1 MLGLIQATANGSR
14 RGYNANKR
22 SQAAQIAAQNGMQF
36 VGLLRIVLF
45 TLCAQRNFKHI
56 RLEVRTPTMAGHQLQ
71 IVGAQADPVMVISNL
86 DHAGAARSG
95 TENSAGSGGNE
106 GTGPLHPELQFA
118 RCMSNRY
125 KTESFPRC
133 VSCTRRWAG
142 DTCRFQG
149 IRFFLKDEKQNIVG
163 VSFVENQKA
172 DSPSM
177 KFPTRW
183 NRPLD
188 TVFIKEIKVR
198 IALVSHAGVGLIDF
212 LYSSPLRGRCFR
224 RSKRSKN
231 ISANQKSYE
240 DRAIAMCVRPAVWHW
255 SCFICHDHLIGYLI

>member
-1 MLGLIQATANGSR
+1 
-14 RGYNANKR
+14 
-22 SQAAQIAAQNGMQF
+22 
-36 VGLLRIVLF
+36 
-45 TLCAQRNFKHI
+45 
-56 RLEVRTPTMAGHQLQ
+56 
-71 IVGAQADPVMVISNL
+71 VGAQYDLIVIESDL
-86 DHAGAARSG
+86 RHAGAVRAG
-95 TENSAGSGGNE
+95 GENSVGSGGTD

-188 TVFIKEIKVR
+188 AVFIKEIKVR
-198 IALVSHAGVGLIDF
+198 IALVSHAAVGVIDN
-212 LYSSPLRGRCFR
+212 LQLTVARALLPTLKEEQEHLGKPEIIR
-224 RSKRSKN
+224 RPRDS
-231 ISANQKSYE
+231 
-240 DRAIAMCVRPAVWHW
+240 DVRATCGAALLH
-255 SCFICHDHLIGYLI
+255 F

>member
-1 MLGLIQATANGSR
+1 M
-14 RGYNANKR
+14 
-22 SQAAQIAAQNGMQF
+22 IADH
-36 VGLLRIVLF
+36 R
-45 TLCAQRNFKHI
+45 
-56 RLEVRTPTMAGHQLQ
+56 LQ
-71 IVGAQADPVMVISNL
+71 IVGAQYDPIVIVSDL
-86 DHAGAARSG
+86 RYAGAVRAG
-95 TENSAGSGGNE
+95 GENSVGSGGTD

-188 TVFIKEIKVR
+188 AVFIKEIKVR
-198 IALVSHAGVGLIDF
+198 IALVSHAAVDVIDN
-212 LYSSPLRGRCFR
+212 LQLTVARALLPTLKEEQEHLRKPEIIR
-224 RSKRSKN
+224 RPRDS
-231 ISANQKSYE
+231 
-240 DRAIAMCVRPAVWHW
+240 DVRATCGAALLH
-255 SCFICHDHLIGYLI
+255 F

>member
-1 MLGLIQATANGSR
+1 MLYSYIAHPYPPPPPSSSPPDSSSRKRAAPDEPQTSRSKRKRSNARDAVESKSECCAGVLGLIHVAANGSR

-22 SQAAQIAAQNGMQF
+22 SQAAQIAAQNGMQLL
-36 VGLLRIVLF
+36 GLRGIVLF
-45 TLCAQRNFKHI
+45 TISAQRNYKHI
-56 RLEVRTPTMAGHQLQ
+56 RLEVRIQTIAGPQLQ
-71 IVGAQADPVMVISNL
+71 VGAQSDSVVIVSNL
-86 DHAGAARSG
+86 DHAGAARPG
-95 TENSAGSGGNE
+95 TENSAGSGGTD

-198 IALVSHAGVGLIDF
+198 IALVSHT
-212 LYSSPLRGRCFR
+212 
-224 RSKRSKN
+224 
-231 ISANQKSYE
+231 Q
-240 DRAIAMCVRPAVWHW
+240 M
-255 SCFICHDHLIGYLI
+255 

>member
-1 MLGLIQATANGSR
+1 MIP
-14 RGYNANKR
+14 
-22 SQAAQIAAQNGMQF
+22 
-36 VGLLRIVLF
+36 VVIV
-45 TLCAQRNFKHI
+45 
-56 RLEVRTPTMAGHQLQ
+56 
-71 IVGAQADPVMVISNL
+71 SNL
-86 DHAGAARSG
+86 YPAGAARTG
-95 TENSAGSGGNE
+95 TENSTGSGGTD

-188 TVFIKEIKVR
+188 TVYIKEIKVR
-198 IALVSHAGVGLIDF
+198 IALVS
-212 LYSSPLRGRCFR
+212 Y
-224 RSKRSKN
+224 
-231 ISANQKSYE
+231 ANVSV
-240 DRAIAMCVRPAVWHW
+240 IG
-255 SCFICHDHLIGYLI
+255 HL

>member
-1 MLGLIQATANGSR
+1 MITD
-14 RGYNANKR
+14 
-22 SQAAQIAAQNGMQF
+22 
-36 VGLLRIVLF
+36 
-45 TLCAQRNFKHI
+45 
-56 RLEVRTPTMAGHQLQ
+56 HQLQ
-71 IVGAQADPVMVISNL
+71 IVGAQYDPIMIISDL
-86 DHAGAARSG
+86 HHTG
-95 TENSAGSGGNE
+95 TVRTGGENSVGSGGTD

-188 TVFIKEIKVR
+188 AVFIKEIKVR
-198 IALVSHAGVGLIDF
+198 IALVSHAAVGVIDHPQ
-212 LYSSPLRGRCFR
+212 LTVARALLPTLKEEQEHLRKPEIIRRPRDSDVRATCGTVPLQIWTLS
-224 RSKRSKN
+224 RS
-231 ISANQKSYE
+231 
-240 DRAIAMCVRPAVWHW
+240 D
-255 SCFICHDHLIGYLI
+255 